1 MSTKRGEFL
10 DKCANSVMFYPM
22 VEYSDITWRTKRGR
36 FLDKCAP
43 FCSILLVENEINS
56 QFSGFNVGSIRRP
69 RGDVRE
75 IGLLPALEFGIDSE
89 YSSGG
94 DDPPLPAPPVGS
106 EAPEA
111 ALKAPR
117 FKAVAAGHLHSL
129 LLCEAGR

>member
-1 MSTKRGEFL
+1 MENEKEVGFSASTRHFVL
-10 DKCANSVMFYPM
+10 FISL
-22 VEYSDITWRTKRGR
+22 RTK
-36 FLDKCAP
+36 
-43 FCSILLVENEINS
+43 SIS
-56 QFSGFNVGSIRRP
+56 RFSGFNVGSIRRP

>member
-1 MSTKRGEFL
+1 VSIPT
-10 DKCANSVMFYPM
+10 
-22 VEYSDITWRTKRGR
+22 RTRH
-36 FLDKCAP
+36 
-43 FCSILLVENEINS
+43 SILLSLSRNKIDFPFPGSNMR
-56 QFSGFNVGSIRRP
+56 SIRRP

-94 DDPPLPAPPVGS
+94 DDPLPPAPPVGS